1 MSAST
6 AGYVDGLI
14 LEHQPLLRR
23 VALRFVRAGRGMIS
37 RDDLLAHLQVR
48 LAELAAAY
56 DSSTGVPFAGYAWP
70 NLCGAARDLARRERR
85 EIVKMHRAICQLPRE
100 TYLTPELD
108 TNLGGPRER
117 AEDFVGQ
124 AFAAAA
130 LGLVSEDSARTAAN
144 SNTEARHGVRQA
156 LDQLPASTRRVLVER
171 FVEERTIGEVAV
183 RVGVHPASLRRE
195 QAEGLRRLGRL
206 LEQKPR

>member
-1 MSAST
+1 MTAST
-6 AGYVDGLI
+6 AGYVEGLI

-23 VALRFVRAGRGMIS
+23 IALRFARAGRGLVS
-37 RDDLLAHLQVR
+37 RDDLLAHLQIR

-56 DSSTGVPFAGYAWP
+56 DSSGGVPFAGYAWAS
-70 NLCGAARDLARRERR
+70 LCGAAHDLARKERR
-85 EIVKMHRAICQLPRE
+85 ELAKMHRAACQLPRE

-108 TNLGGPRER
+108 TNLGGARER
-117 AEDFVGQ
+117 AEDFVAQ

-130 LGLVSEDSARTAAN
+130 LGLVSEDTARTAAN

-156 LDQLPASTRRVLVER
+156 LEQLPASTRRVLLER
-171 FVEERTIGEVAV
+171 FVEERTVDEVAA
-183 RVGVHPASLRRE
+183 RVGANPASLRRE

-206 LEQKPR
+206 LQQKPR